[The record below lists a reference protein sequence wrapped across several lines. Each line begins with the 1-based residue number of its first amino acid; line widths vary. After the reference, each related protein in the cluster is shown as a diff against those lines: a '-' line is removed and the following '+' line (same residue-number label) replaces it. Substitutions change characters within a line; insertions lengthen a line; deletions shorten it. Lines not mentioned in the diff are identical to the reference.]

1 MTILQRCICIGVFTG
16 MIACKSKK
24 ENPVEVGK
32 FQITSAF
39 QTDTSVNKEY
49 VAEIQSIQNVE
60 IRAKV
65 KGFIESIHIDE
76 GQHVSSGQLLFTIR
90 PIEYE
95 AALLK
100 AKAEVKKCELEVQ
113 NVKMLAEKNIVSKTE
128 LSLALA
134 KLDQA
139 KSEETLAELYVTY
152 TKIRAPFEGIID
164 RLKFKQGSL
173 IDEGTLLTSISNNRD
188 VYAYFN
194 VSEVEYLDF
203 KSRNPNNNKMT
214 AGLPAQ
220 LLENRPDIRKAEL
233 DLMATK
239 FDVQVARAEFFPSL
253 NLGASLGYNA
263 FSPKYLLR
271 TPESIFF
278 SLAGELVGPLINKN
292 AIIAAFNT
300 ANAAQIQAAYNYQ
313 KTILNGYLEVTN
325 QLGAIQNMQQAY
337 QLKTKEVETLAS
349 SIEIASEL
357 FKASRAN
364 YLEVLVAQRDALE
377 TRLEWV
383 EAKKMQWNALTNLFK
398 ACGGGWR

>member
-1 MTILQRCICIGVFTG
+1 MTILQRCILIGVFTG

-24 ENPVEVGK
+24 ENHVEVGK
-32 FQITSAF
+32 FQITSAL
-39 QTDTSVNKEY
+39 QADTSVNKEY
-49 VAEIQSIQNVE
+49 VAEIQSVQNVE

-65 KGFIESIHIDE
+65 KGYIESIHADE
-76 GQHVSSGQLLFTIR
+76 GQRVSSGQLLFTIR

-113 NVKMLAEKNIVSKTE
+113 NVKILAEKNIVSKTE

-203 KSRNPNNNKMT
+203 KSRNTNNNKMT
-214 AGLPAQ
+214 AGLILANNQPHQYKGQVETIESEFDKNTGSIAFRAKFPNPGYLLKHGETGKVQ
-220 LLENRPDIRKAEL
+220 LKVQLKDALLIPQKATFELQDKIYVYVVDEKNIVHARQISIKQKLNNIYVVEDGLTVNDKFILEGIQSAKDDAAIETTLVEPRKAL
-233 DLMATK
+233 
-239 FDVQVARAEFFPSL
+239 SL
-253 NLGASLGYNA
+253 
-263 FSPKYLLR
+263 K
-271 TPESIFF
+271 
-278 SLAGELVGPLINKN
+278 
-292 AIIAAFNT
+292 
-300 ANAAQIQAAYNYQ
+300 
-313 KTILNGYLEVTN
+313 
-325 QLGAIQNMQQAY
+325 
-337 QLKTKEVETLAS
+337 
-349 SIEIASEL
+349 
-357 FKASRAN
+357 
-364 YLEVLVAQRDALE
+364 
-377 TRLEWV
+377 
-383 EAKKMQWNALTNLFK
+383 
-398 ACGGGWR
+398 

>member
-214 AGLPAQ
+214 AGLILANNQPHQYKGQVETIESEFDKNTGSIAFRAKFPNPGYLLKHGETGKVQ
-220 LLENRPDIRKAEL
+220 LKVPLKDALLIPQKATFELQDKIYVYVVDEKNVVHARLISIKQKLSNIYVVEDGLTVNDKFILEGIQSAKDDATIETTWVEPRKAL
-233 DLMATK
+233 
-239 FDVQVARAEFFPSL
+239 SL
-253 NLGASLGYNA
+253 
-263 FSPKYLLR
+263 K
-271 TPESIFF
+271 
-278 SLAGELVGPLINKN
+278 
-292 AIIAAFNT
+292 
-300 ANAAQIQAAYNYQ
+300 
-313 KTILNGYLEVTN
+313 
-325 QLGAIQNMQQAY
+325 
-337 QLKTKEVETLAS
+337 
-349 SIEIASEL
+349 
-357 FKASRAN
+357 
-364 YLEVLVAQRDALE
+364 
-377 TRLEWV
+377 
-383 EAKKMQWNALTNLFK
+383 
-398 ACGGGWR
+398 

>member
-1 MTILQRCICIGVFTG
+1 MTISQRCILIGLFTG

-32 FQITSAF
+32 FQITSAL
-39 QTDTSVNKEY
+39 QADTSVNKEY

-65 KGFIESIHIDE
+65 KGYIESIHVDE
-76 GQHVSSGQLLFTIR
+76 GQHVSAGQLLFTIR

-113 NVKMLAEKNIVSKTE
+113 NVKILSEKNIVSKTE

-203 KSRNPNNNKMT
+203 KTRNPSNNKMT
-214 AGLPAQ
+214 AGLILANNQPHQYKGQVETIESEFDKNTGSIAFRAKFPNPGYLLKHGETGKVQ
-220 LLENRPDIRKAEL
+220 LKVTLNDALLIPQKATFELQDKIYVYVVDEKSIVHARLISIKQKLNNIYVVEEGLTVNDKFILEGIQSAKDDLKIETNWIEPRKAL
-233 DLMATK
+233 
-239 FDVQVARAEFFPSL
+239 SL
-253 NLGASLGYNA
+253 
-263 FSPKYLLR
+263 K
-271 TPESIFF
+271 
-278 SLAGELVGPLINKN
+278 
-292 AIIAAFNT
+292 
-300 ANAAQIQAAYNYQ
+300 
-313 KTILNGYLEVTN
+313 
-325 QLGAIQNMQQAY
+325 
-337 QLKTKEVETLAS
+337 
-349 SIEIASEL
+349 
-357 FKASRAN
+357 
-364 YLEVLVAQRDALE
+364 
-377 TRLEWV
+377 
-383 EAKKMQWNALTNLFK
+383 
-398 ACGGGWR
+398 